1 MFPKKGNVFPATG
14 GPQGPEAP
22 YPAVVAAA
30 LQQSLGHSHQ
40 AVKTVA
46 RWTGASDRTVK
57 NWFAA
62 TNGPSGEHLVALTR
76 NSDQVFQA
84 LLSMAGRDGSMA
96 SARLLDIRGKLAAAL
111 EFVDSLVDS
120 PA

>member
-1 MFPKKGNVFPATG
+1 M
-14 GPQGPEAP
+14 
-22 YPAVVAAA
+22 
-30 LQQSLGHSHQ
+30 
-40 AVKTVA
+40 
-46 RWTGASDRTVK
+46 
-57 NWFAA
+57 
-62 TNGPSGEHLVALTR
+62 TR

-84 LLSMAGRDGSMA
+84 VLSMAGRDGSIA

>member
-1 MFPKKGNVFPATG
+1 MFPKKGNVFPAG
-14 GPQGPEAP
+14 GGSQGPRAP
-22 YPAVVAAA
+22 YAAVVAAA

-96 SARLLDIRGKLAAAL
+96 LARLLDIRGKLAAAL

-120 PA
+120 PI